1 MKILVKCL
9 LIFNFTL
16 AVFSCTS
23 NLFIKKSTSSIDL
36 YVMPI
41 SGFTRF
47 NIDSTNIKNV
57 CAVSKTI
64 DNSKLLSNIE
74 KWMNDTKMSSI
85 DSFSY
90 DNIRSMIVFNREKN
104 VSTSMQVDVSGKVL
118 WGSKVYILDK
128 KGLYLILEPLSKE
141 QRNNILKKMPMHQ
154 W

>member
-1 MKILVKCL
+1 
-9 LIFNFTL
+9 
-16 AVFSCTS
+16 
-23 NLFIKKSTSSIDL
+23 
-36 YVMPI
+36 
-41 SGFTRF
+41 
-47 NIDSTNIKNV
+47 
-57 CAVSKTI
+57 
-64 DNSKLLSNIE
+64 
-74 KWMNDTKMSSI
+74 MNDTKMSSI